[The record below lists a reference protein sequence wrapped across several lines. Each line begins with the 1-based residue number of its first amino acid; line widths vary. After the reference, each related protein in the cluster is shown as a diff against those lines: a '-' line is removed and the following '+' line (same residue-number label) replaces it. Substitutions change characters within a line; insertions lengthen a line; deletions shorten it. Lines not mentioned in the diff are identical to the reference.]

1 MRPIHDGDPRMFVV
15 SRGLA
20 WGSLFD
26 IDYRKPYK
34 TSTEQIDGHVSF
46 DSFDYLVEARW
57 RKDQPGVQEIG
68 GFKAKVDSKLEST
81 RGIFLAVQGIRP
93 EVIGQFQGRGCNIIF
108 WDGADLIEVLEGRI
122 DLRDAMKFKIEK
134 AAQEGRRFVP
144 LREFAP

>member
-20 WGSLFD
+20 WGSLFG

-134 AAQEGRRFVP
+134 AAQEGRTFVP